1 MSLIRPRRILIIK
14 EYLITALITKDDNPI
29 AKIVI
34 GFIICEILRMLKYIL
49 NPCAF
54 IFIVKPNTA
63 YSGYH
68 IDSKDYHYSLCV
80 PHALSCAFCVQSCEL
95 AFACDITKIP
105 SKTFPHSKI
114 QGCI

>member
-1 MSLIRPRRILIIK
+1 
-14 EYLITALITKDDNPI
+14 
-29 AKIVI
+29 
-34 GFIICEILRMLKYIL
+34 MLKYIL

-114 QGCI
+114 QRYIWAEYIKNEMLTRNTNIRT